1 MHTVLV
7 AEPPNEERFLSP
19 IAPSV
24 LVAPAGGGAAAA
36 VAVLPLGILLAQV
49 ADAQHKADLLT
60 TALAPEQVRLQ
71 EHLGTL
77 LREGLEQQGFE
88 ARVVV
93 LPALAQ
99 SAATP
104 PWMRGQAFDD
114 ALPELRRQGPA
125 DAALLFLLDA
135 QLRQDSATPGLC
147 PALVVTA
154 RAVDL
159 GSAATLYEDSF
170 EYGPRTEA
178 STAPRRFDCDPGYRF
193 TDFDA
198 LLADPARLHQ
208 GWRTGLRIIADEI
221 LSDIRRR
228 GAQ

>member
-36 VAVLPLGILLAQV
+36 LAVLQLGILLAQV
-49 ADAQHKADLLT
+49 ADAQRKADLLT

-71 EHLGTL
+71 NTWARCCAKGSSNK
-77 LREGLEQQGFE
+77 GFE

-135 QLRQDSATPGLC
+135 QLRPDSATPGLC

-159 GSAATLYEDSF
+159 GSAATLYGTAS
-170 EYGPRTEA
+170 
-178 STAPRRFDCDPGYRF
+178 STAR
-193 TDFDA
+193 A
-198 LLADPARLHQ
+198 
-208 GWRTGLRIIADEI
+208 
-221 LSDIRRR
+221 RRR
-228 GAQ
+228 PPHHGALTATLATGSPTSMRCWPTPACTKVGVPGCGSLPTRSCPTSVGAGHQ